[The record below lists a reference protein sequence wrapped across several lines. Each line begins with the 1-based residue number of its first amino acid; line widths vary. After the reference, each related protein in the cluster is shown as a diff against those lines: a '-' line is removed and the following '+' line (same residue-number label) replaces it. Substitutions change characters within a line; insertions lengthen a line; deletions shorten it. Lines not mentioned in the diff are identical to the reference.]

1 MFSSSRSVSV
11 KLLSSDSN
19 EASIERLRTFFL
31 SSLGVAVG
39 EGAGLG
45 DGELNKSSSSSTK
58 SPDDFS
64 RAGLDSYGKRRTSF
78 T

>member
-1 MFSSSRSVSV
+1 
-11 KLLSSDSN
+11 
-19 EASIERLRTFFL
+19 
-31 SSLGVAVG
+31 LGVAVG

-45 DGELNKSSSSSTK
+45 DGELIKSSSSSTK